1 MHTQII
7 GLDTSPPITQQ
18 KKLLTVGISTGNVFV
33 SFTNCFVTD
42 EEPLT
47 VEASYTFAST
57 AATY

>member
-1 MHTQII
+1 MHAQII

-18 KKLLTVGISTGNVFV
+18 KKLLNVGILTGNIVV

-42 EEPLT
+42 EE
-47 VEASYTFAST
+47 VEASFTFAST

>member
-7 GLDTSPPITQQ
+7 ELDTSPPIIQQ
-18 KKLLTVGISTGNVFV
+18 KKLLTVGISTGNIFV
-33 SFTNCFVTD
+33 SYKLFVTD